1 MSTPTPWQLVADE
14 VIAAIIQDKKTYE
27 LVRYELMVN
36 RHHFPPGPWRDAFHA
51 IDALYLTDRP
61 IHITTVHNE
70 SKVALEWLSERWVL
84 ARKAVL
90 GDVLR
95 DNVKTLREHADSFR
109 KLVAMETGVAE
120 LRKADTPEKRAAI
133 VSDVLTALSSSVND
147 SISDVSTAGAA
158 DRLAKLL
165 EEPPAKTITTGLAW
179 LDAQTG
185 GIQPGHMW
193 WVAAAYKKRKS
204 TLMRNMVLAACEA
217 GASVTVGLLEGSQI
231 EFTAQMVSMLAARW
245 LHQNGHWDKR
255 APNGMPVQAITA
267 QMLLALR
274 NRYKTE
280 LHPLSVTAVS
290 EAIKQFRALGT
301 RLRIYDR
308 QPENGGLGTLA
319 SIETMVRRD
328 IARYGVDV
336 CFIDYLQLI
345 NAGRSSEYEN
355 VSTIARSLQQLA
367 GETRVAMVVLAQL
380 NEESVRYGSEGHSPG
395 VKGGGDPAATADVL
409 LTTGYPKNDLGEDD
423 TSKLYVKIK
432 LARHTAMG
440 ASETFSLH
448 PETGW
453 LRTGVKVDRIDLS
466 GF

>member
-1 MSTPTPWQLVADE
+1 MSTTTAWQLVADE
-14 VIAAIIQDKKTYE
+14 VIAAIIQDRKTYE

-36 RHHFPPGPWRDAFHA
+36 QHHFPPGPWRDAFHA

-95 DNVKTLREHADSFR
+95 DNVRVLREHADSFR
-109 KLVAMETGVAE
+109 KLTAMETGAAE
-120 LRKADTPEKRAAI
+120 LRRADTPEKRAAI
-133 VSDVLTALSSSVND
+133 VADVLTALGSSINESF
-147 SISDVSTAGAA
+147 SDVSATGAT
-158 DRLAKLL
+158 DRLAELL
-165 EEPPAKTITTGLAW
+165 EEQQMNAITTGLEW

-193 WVAAAYKKRKS
+193 WIAAAYKRRKS
-204 TLMRNMVLAACEA
+204 TLMRNMVLAACES

-231 EFTAQMVSMLAARW
+231 EFTAQMVSMMAARW

-255 APNGMPVQAITA
+255 ASNGRPVQAITA
-267 QMLLALR
+267 QALLTLR
-274 NRYKTE
+274 KRYKEE
-280 LHPLSVTAVS
+280 LHPIAVTAVG
-290 EAIKQFRALGT
+290 EAIKQFREFGT

-308 QPENGGLGTLA
+308 QPKNGGLGTLA

-328 IARYGVDV
+328 IARYGSDV

-355 VSTIARSLQQLA
+355 VSTIARSLQHLA
-367 GETRVAMVVLAQL
+367 GETKVAMVVLAQL
-380 NEESVRYGSEGHSPG
+380 NEESVKYGGDSYSPG

-409 LTTGYPKNDLGEDD
+409 LTTGYPKNELGEED
-423 TSKLYVKIK
+423 TSRLYVKIK
-432 LARHTAMG
+432 LARHATMG
-440 ASETFSLH
+440 VSETFPLH
-448 PETGW
+448 LETGW
-453 LRTGVKVDRIDLS
+453 LRTGVKIDKIDLA